1 MAPDADRWQEI
12 AAEDPDWV
20 VLSLPRGKHGGWAV
34 DDLQATGERAV
45 AHLLEAAHRHAGE
58 IGAGLVV
65 DVGCGVGRL
74 EAALADRFERVVA
87 VDVTPA
93 MLEQARTR
101 VTRPEV
107 TFVRA
112 DVARDPV
119 PEGRDAD
126 LVVSERVVQ
135 HLDPADVVPHLR
147 GLVGL
152 LRPGGVAVV
161 QVPVSLPWLV
171 RLQPRRRLYDLLRR
185 LRVPPPVLYWRLGLH
200 PMPMRPVGPDDVAQA
215 VHGIA
220 EVVGVEHQHEP
231 AFDVAE
237 ALVVLRRT

>member
-20 VLSLPRGKHGGWAV
+20 VLSLPRGKRGGWAV
-34 DDLQATGERAV
+34 DDLLATGERAV
-45 AHLLEAAHRHAGE
+45 AHLLEVASQHAGE
-58 IGAGLVV
+58 IGTGLVV

-74 EAALADRFERVVA
+74 AEALADRFDHVVG

-119 PEGRDAD
+119 PGGRDAD

-135 HLDPADVVPHLR
+135 HLDPDELVPHLR
-147 GLVGL
+147 ALVGL

-171 RLQPRRRLYDLLRR
+171 RLQPRRRLYGLLRR
-185 LRVPPPVLYWRLGLH
+185 LRVPPSVLYWRLGLH
-200 PMPMRPVGPDDVAQA
+200 PMPMRSVRPVDVAEA
-215 VHGIA
+215 VQGIA

-231 AFDVAE
+231 AFGVTE

>member
-45 AHLLEAAHRHAGE
+45 AHLLEVAHRHAGE
-58 IGAGLVV
+58 VGSELAV

-74 EAALADRFERVVA
+74 AVALADRFDRVVG

-93 MLEQARTR
+93 MLEQARAR

-107 TFVRA
+107 TFVQA

-119 PEGRDAD
+119 PDGRDAD

-135 HLDPADVVPHLR
+135 HLDPAEMSPHLQ

-185 LRVPPPVLYWRLGLH
+185 LRVPASVLYWRLGLH
-200 PMPMRPVGPDDVAQA
+200 PMPMRPVRPADVARA
-215 VHGIA
+215 VQGLA
-220 EVVGVEHQHEP
+220 DVVGVEDQHEP
-231 AFDVAE
+231 AFGVTE
-237 ALVVLRRT
+237 ALVVLRRG

>member
-20 VLSLPRGKHGGWAV
+20 VLSLPRGKHGRWEV
-34 DDLQATGERAV
+34 DDLQATGEHAV
-45 AHLLEAAHRHAGE
+45 AHLLEVAHRHAGE
-58 IGAGLVV
+58 IDSGLAV

-74 EAALADRFERVVA
+74 AAALADRFDRVVG

-112 DVARDPV
+112 DVARDAV
-119 PEGRDAD
+119 PGGHDAD

-135 HLDPADVVPHLR
+135 HLGPDEVGPHLR
-147 GLVGL
+147 ALVGL
-152 LRPGGVAVV
+152 LRPGGVAVI
-161 QVPVSLPWLV
+161 QVPVALPWLV
-171 RLQPRRRLYDLLRR
+171 RLQPRRRLYGLLRR
-185 LRVPPPVLYWRLGLH
+185 LRVPVSVLYWRLGLH
-200 PMPMRPVGPDDVAQA
+200 PMPMRAVRPADVAQA

-220 EVVGVEHQHEP
+220 DVVGVEHQHEP
-231 AFDVAE
+231 AFDVRE
-237 ALVVLRRT
+237 ALIVLRRA